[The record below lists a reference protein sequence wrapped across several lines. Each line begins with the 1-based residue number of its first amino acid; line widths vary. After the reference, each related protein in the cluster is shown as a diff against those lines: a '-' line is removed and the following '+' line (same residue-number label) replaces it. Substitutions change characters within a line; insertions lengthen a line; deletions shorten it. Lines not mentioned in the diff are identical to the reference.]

1 MVCLCNYTMN
11 KDEFSILTKRL
22 RSEIVAIGARYLKDE
37 EEAEDNAQDTLL
49 KLWTIR
55 GQLLQCSSVEGL
67 AYTICKNL
75 CISKLRKRKV
85 VPIELNEEME
95 HISQNNAQWMLEE
108 KENSEWLTD
117 VIDGLPAS
125 QMEILKM
132 SQQDGLENTDIAELL
147 GISETTVRTTLC
159 KARKKLLQHLKTRHK

>member
-1 MVCLCNYTMN
+1 MN

-22 RSEIVAIGARYLKDE
+22 RSEIVAIGTRYLKDE

-55 GQLLQCSSVEGL
+55 GQLRQCSSVEGL

-85 VPIELNEEME
+85 VPIDLNEEIE
-95 HISQNNAQWMLEE
+95 HICQKNALWMLEE
-108 KENSEWLTD
+108 KENSEWLTG

-132 SQQDGLENTDIAELL
+132 SQQDGLENADIAELL

>member
-1 MVCLCNYTMN
+1 M
-11 KDEFSILTKRL
+11 
-22 RSEIVAIGARYLKDE
+22 
-37 EEAEDNAQDTLL
+37 
-49 KLWTIR
+49 
-55 GQLLQCSSVEGL
+55 
-67 AYTICKNL
+67 
-75 CISKLRKRKV
+75 RKRKV

-95 HISQNNAQWMLEE
+95 HISQKNAQWMLEE

>member
-108 KENSEWLTD
+108 KENS
-117 VIDGLPAS
+117 GCHRRFAS
-125 QMEILKM
+125 
-132 SQQDGLENTDIAELL
+132 IAN
-147 GISETTVRTTLC
+147 GDSEDES
-159 KARKKLLQHLKTRHK
+159 ARWTRKHRYSGVAWH